1 MALKSPLQWAQKRK
15 SKRFILLTSALVV
28 FFYVVIVPLN
38 RLPLVNQLGSLSA
51 PMVLPSTYESS
62 VNFKTGRD
70 TRRETRALESSDTKK
85 NHKDK
90 NVQSGEIETSNLR
103 TLLNSHFP
111 YDPHSPTPKHV
122 WQTWKVKFDSPE
134 FPPYYKTFSRS
145 WQKKVLYNPLRDPM
159 EQDPEAE
166 DYVHSPSSSASTLLK
181 DEKDKQWV
189 YSLIDDSEVE
199 SLIENIFHEVPAIV
213 QAYKLLPTPILKAD
227 FFRYLILY
235 SRGGIYS
242 DMDTIPLKFLN
253 TWPGNNPSYIKER
266 VYKNDV
272 MHTHGIR
279 YKNMDLYFEAR
290 EQENDAYGTE
300 EEGKEEV
307 VQKQDL
313 QPLTM
318 TPGLVIG
325 IEADPDRPDWAEYY
339 ARRIQFCQWTIQAKP
354 GHPLLRELIL
364 NITATTLN
372 TVSNKYMQR
381 GYYSLEKT
389 PLSNSNDELDKTD
402 YFFRARGKQA
412 SSVDLKEL
420 AKTKNKNWNPEEI
433 DGTDIMNWTG
443 PGIFSDTVFNYMNN
457 LLKYNNDIIIVNKNL
472 EYDDIEKTTKKF
484 YKDVSTNLV
493 DENLF
498 HWGFFSLL
506 QDPILIDD
514 IVVLPITAFSPDV
527 GHMGSLSS
535 LEDIALAKHY
545 FSGSW
550 KNEKQ

>member
-1 MALKSPLQWAQKRK
+1 MALKTPFHWAQKRK
-15 SKRFILLTSALVV
+15 SKRFLVLTTALVV

-38 RLPLVNQLGSLSA
+38 KLPLVNRLGSLTT

-62 VNFKTGRD
+62 VNFKTGID
-70 TRRETRALESSDTKK
+70 TSASKRGIENNDKSQKINEQSETA
-85 NHKDK
+85 
-90 NVQSGEIETSNLR
+90 NLR
-103 TLLNSHFP
+103 SLMNSHFP
-111 YDPHSPTPKHV
+111 YDPYSSTPKHV

-145 WQKKVLYNPLRDPM
+145 WQKKTLYNPLRDPM

-166 DYVHSPSSSASTLLK
+166 NYVHSPSSSASTLRK

-199 SLIENIFHEVPAIV
+199 SLIENIFYEVPAIV

-253 TWPGNNPSYIKER
+253 TWPGNNPTYIKEKI
-266 VYKNDV
+266 YKNDV
-272 MHTHGIR
+272 MHTYGIR
-279 YKNMDLYFEAR
+279 YKNMDQTFEN
-290 EQENDAYGTE
+290 EMDKENL
-300 EEGKEEV
+300 
-307 VQKQDL
+307 VQKQQL

-372 TVSNKYMQR
+372 TVSNKYVQS

-389 PLSNSNDELDKTD
+389 HVSESNTNLDKTD

-412 SSVDLKEL
+412 LNVDLKEL
-420 AKTKNKNWNPEEI
+420 AKTKNKVWKPEEI

-457 LLKYNNDIIIVNKNL
+457 LLKYNKDINIVNKNL
-472 EYDDIEKTTKKF
+472 EYDDLEKTTKKF
-484 YKDVSTNLV
+484 YKQVSTNLV
-493 DENLF
+493 DENNF

-535 LEDIALAKHY
+535 LEEIALAKHY